1 MIVGNPNNP
10 TGQLLETAEKSAAR
24 DAVSTYVMSDAM
36 AEGMQA
42 PVIDQLQMEDVVDNK
57 AIMVVGNFGG
67 VEDTL

>member
-1 MIVGNPNNP
+1 MKYSELISFKPIES
-10 TGQLLETAEKSAAR
+10 TIQLLETAEKSAAR

-57 AIMVVGNFGG
+57 AIKK
-67 VEDTL
+67 